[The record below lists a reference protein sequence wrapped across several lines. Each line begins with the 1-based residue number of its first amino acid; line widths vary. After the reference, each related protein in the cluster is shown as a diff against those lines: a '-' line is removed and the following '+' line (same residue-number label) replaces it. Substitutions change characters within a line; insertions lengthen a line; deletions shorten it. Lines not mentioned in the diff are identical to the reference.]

1 MKKETLLLKIM
12 GKIVHQLIT
21 SNFITDF
28 TKYDT
33 DFIVKSQ
40 GAVRFIWQVRDTGTW
55 LYPYNEPDWAKRL
68 VERMDA
74 YKSMGV
80 SNLYYYYNRDKLVPV
95 FEKDVRIIAAKHEEL
110 RTKYHQGN
118 MSIKEVLIDV
128 EFELSKM
135 NDSINPH
142 VKENIQ
148 IIKSRVEHL
157 LTSGYHEDANY
168 ISSWDEAAKFFL

>member
-12 GKIVHQLIT
+12 GKIAHQLIT

-28 TKYDT
+28 TKHDT
-33 DFIVKSQ
+33 DFIIKSQ

-55 LYPYNEPDWAKRL
+55 LYPYNEWDWAKRL
-68 VERMDA
+68 IERIDA

-95 FEKDVRIIAAKHEEL
+95 FESDVRIIAVKHEEL
-110 RTKYHQGN
+110 RTKYHREN

-128 EFELSKM
+128 ESELSAM
-135 NDSINPH
+135 NGSTHPL

-148 IIKSRVEHL
+148 VIKSRVEHL
-157 LTSGYHEDANY
+157 LRSGYHEDANY
-168 ISSWDEAAKFFL
+168 ISSWDEAAEKFL